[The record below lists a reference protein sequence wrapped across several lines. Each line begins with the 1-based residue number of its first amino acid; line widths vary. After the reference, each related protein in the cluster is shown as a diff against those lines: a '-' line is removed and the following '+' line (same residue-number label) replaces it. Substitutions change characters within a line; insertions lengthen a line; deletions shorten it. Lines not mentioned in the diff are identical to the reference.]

1 MKSVLFHPPVLAF
14 TFCALMLPASSAVAQ
29 DAAAAFAAGDYAT
42 AQQLWTEDASAGSTD
57 AMLGLAILADAGFLG
72 TPDPY
77 AAFGWY
83 LQAAEL
89 GDPEAQF
96 NVALGYDT
104 GLGRDRDP
112 AQALV
117 WYTRSALRGYAEAQ
131 YNLGLIYES
140 AEGGNADLA
149 RYWFDRSGTE
159 RSIAETPQPGTLA
172 APDIIFADLS
182 AETAEIVWQ
191 APATTD
197 PIYELEVLEASDVV
211 GYQSPVLVSQTAGS
225 GLLIDDTAL
234 PDAMVWRVI
243 NLAGN
248 GSDYRASAWQATDGT
263 RAPEGRITFIVDD
276 AVPGM
281 ASAADTFAGDLRA
294 AGYWVRILTQTQD
307 AASAGLGTYISY
319 GFQADITLADRV
331 ARYLPGPAEGVGY
344 VQQPE
349 KTRPGEIIVYLAAK
363 P

>member
-1 MKSVLFHPPVLAF
+1 MKFALFQPAVQAF

-29 DAAAAFAAGDYAT
+29 DAAAAFADGDYAT

-57 AMLGLAILADAGFLG
+57 AMLGLALLADAGFLG
-72 TPDPY
+72 TPDPD

-89 GDPEAQF
+89 GEPEAQF

-140 AEGGNADLA
+140 AEGGNPDLA
-149 RYWFDRSGTE
+149 RYWFDLSGTA
-159 RSIAETPQPGTLA
+159 RDSVAAPAAETLA
-172 APDIIFADLS
+172 APDIIFADLG
-182 AETAEIVWQ
+182 AETAEIAWQ
-191 APATTD
+191 APATTN
-197 PIYELEVLEASDVV
+197 PTYELEVLEATVT
-211 GYQSPVLVSQTAGS
+211 GYQPPVLVSQTAAS
-225 GLLIDDTAL
+225 GLLIDDAAL
-234 PDAMVWRVI
+234 PGDKVWRVI

-263 RAPEGRITFIVDD
+263 RPPEGRITFIVDD

-281 ASAADTFAGDLRA
+281 AAAADTFASDLRA
-294 AGYWVRILTQTQD
+294 AGYWVRMITQAQD

-331 ARYLPGPAEGVGY
+331 ARFLPGPAEGVGY
-344 VQQPE
+344 VQQPD

>member
-1 MKSVLFHPPVLAF
+1 MTSARFHPPVLAF
-14 TFCALMLPASSAVAQ
+14 TFCALMLSASSAVAQ

-42 AQQLWTEDASAGSTD
+42 AQQIWTNDASAGSTD
-57 AMLGLAILADAGFLG
+57 AMLGLALLADAGFLG
-72 TPDPY
+72 EPDPE

-89 GDPEAQF
+89 GEPEAQF

-140 AEGGNADLA
+140 AESGNADLA
-149 RYWFDRSGTE
+149 RYWFDLSGTE
-159 RSIAETPQPGTLA
+159 RDVVETPAAETLA
-172 APDIIFADLS
+172 APDIIFADVS
-182 AETAEIVWQ
+182 AETAEIAWRG
-191 APATTD
+191 PATTD
-197 PIYELEVLEASDVV
+197 PIYELEILDASDA
-211 GYQSPVLVSQTAGS
+211 GYQPPVLVSQTAAS
-225 GLLIDDTAL
+225 GLLIDDAAL

-243 NLAGN
+243 NLADN
-248 GSDYRASAWQATDGT
+248 GSDYRASAWQATDGA
-263 RAPEGRITFIVDD
+263 RAPEGRITFVVDD

-281 ASAADTFAGDLRA
+281 AAAADTFATDLRA
-294 AGYWVRILTQTQD
+294 AGYWVRMITQAQD

-319 GFQADITLADRV
+319 GYQADIALADRV
-331 ARYLPGPAEGVGY
+331 SRYLPGPADGVGY

-349 KTRPGEIIVYLAAK
+349 KTRPGEIIVYLAAT